1 MYFDLLNNPETAQTI
16 DLWVMLGFIGVLIL
30 SYKNW
35 RVNPSVFITSIILFG
50 CFVVANNTFEYFW
63 LSDNTQPDYNFYLTW
78 LQFDV
83 LAIIAIISVH
93 LITRVRFHKATSAI
107 MYLLAIN
114 TVTYLS
120 MHIDIMVLE
129 NREAWWLWTWYTPS
143 ILLVEFTIII
153 TLATISILE
162 IKKQVISQ

>member
-1 MYFDLLNNPETAQTI
+1 MYYFDLLSNPETAQKI
-16 DLWVMLGFIGVLIL
+16 DHVVMLGFTVVCIM

-35 RVNPSVFITSIILFG
+35 RVNPSIFISCIIMFC
-50 CFVVANNTFEYFW
+50 CFVVANNTFNYFW
-63 LSDNTQPDYNFYLTW
+63 LSDNTLPDYNFYLRW

-93 LITRVRFHKATSAI
+93 LITRVKFHKATSAT
-107 MYLLAIN
+107 MCLLAIN

-129 NREAWWLWTWYTPS
+129 NRETWWLWTWYTPS
-143 ILLVEFTIII
+143 ILLVEFAIII

-162 IKKQVISQ
+162 MKK

>member
-1 MYFDLLNNPETAQTI
+1 MYFDLLNNPDTVKLI
-16 DLWVMLGFIGVLIL
+16 DFLVMLGFIGVFVL

-35 RVNPSVFITSIILFG
+35 RVNPSVFICGIILFS

-63 LSDNTQPDYNFYLTW
+63 LTDNTQPDYNFYLRW
-78 LQFDV
+78 LEYDV
-83 LAIIAIISVH
+83 LAIISIITVH
-93 LITRVRFHKATSAI
+93 LVTRVKLHKATFAI

-114 TVTYLS
+114 TITYLA

-129 NREAWWLWTWYTPS
+129 NRESWWLWTWYTPS
-143 ILLVEFTIII
+143 TLLVELSIII

-162 IKKQVISQ
+162 IRKQVIAE

>member
-1 MYFDLLNNPETAQTI
+1 MYFDLLNNPETAQII
-16 DLWVMLGFIGVLIL
+16 DLLVMLGFIGVFIL

-35 RVNPSVFITSIILFG
+35 RINPSVFITSVILFG
-50 CFVVANNTFEYFW
+50 CFVIANNTFEYFW
-63 LSDNTQPDYNFYLTW
+63 LSDNTQSDYSFYLRW

-83 LAIIAIISVH
+83 LAIIAIISIH
-93 LITRVRFHKATSAI
+93 LITRIRFHKATSAT

-129 NREAWWLWTWYTPS
+129 NRDAWWLWTWYTPS
-143 ILLVEFTIII
+143 ILLVEFAIII

-162 IKKQVISQ
+162 IKK